1 MINPFYH
8 DPRPS
13 KLFDVKDGTLMKF
26 YNQFYSSEKRWIYN
40 EEKERQILENYIIK
54 PANWLRGDY
63 LLEIGCGQGFHS
75 NLLQSLGYQITG
87 IDMSV
92 SAIKTAQAES
102 SGADFICGDL
112 STFKPEKKYKGIL
125 CRGMS
130 WFHYE
135 LNDELKKKLRHI
147 FEWLE
152 SDGIFVL
159 QIVTDFSGS
168 RPEGKVHNNIVEQYL
183 ELFKGVGTLISITD
197 WVGKKLKI
205 GEKGNMGVI
214 VTVAK

>member
-1 MINPFYH
+1 
-8 DPRPS
+8 
-13 KLFDVKDGTLMKF
+13 LFDVKDGTLMKF
-26 YNQFYSSEKRWIYN
+26 YDQFYSSEKRWIYN

-112 STFKPEKKYKGIL
+112 STFKPEKNIKASFVEV
-125 CRGMS
+125 CRGSIMNLMMNS
-130 WFHYE
+130 RKNFATF
-135 LNDELKKKLRHI
+135 LNGLNQT
-147 FEWLE
+147 E
-152 SDGIFVL
+152 SSFFRL
-159 QIVTDFSGS
+159 
-168 RPEGKVHNNIVEQYL
+168 
-183 ELFKGVGTLISITD
+183 
-197 WVGKKLKI
+197 
-205 GEKGNMGVI
+205 
-214 VTVAK
+214 

>member
-1 MINPFYH
+1 MW
-8 DPRPS
+8 RS
-13 KLFDVKDGTLMKF
+13 
-26 YNQFYSSEKRWIYN
+26 
-40 EEKERQILENYIIK
+40 
-54 PANWLRGDY
+54 
-63 LLEIGCGQGFHS
+63 FHI
-75 NLLQSLGYQITG
+75 QTR
-87 IDMSV
+87 
-92 SAIKTAQAES
+92 
-102 SGADFICGDL
+102 
-112 STFKPEKKYKGIL
+112 KKYKGIL